1 MMSYKGYLARVVFDD
16 EAAVFHGEVVNL
28 RDVVTFQGKSV
39 AELRRTLKDSVEDYL
54 EFCRSRGEEPE
65 KPFSGKFLV
74 RVSPELH
81 QRISQA
87 ARLRGESLNAW
98 VEETL
103 ACATGSE
110 GGREYPRTGEGERT
124 VAAHEPQK
132 RYRRKGGI
140 LDLFGTVAMD
150 PGYTYKAERV
160 RKKGKNR

>member
-1 MMSYKGYLARVVFDD
+1 MMTYKGYQARVVFDH
-16 EAAVFHGEVVNL
+16 EAALFHGEVVNL
-28 RDVVTFQGKSV
+28 RDLVTFQGKSV
-39 AELRRTLKDSVEDYL
+39 AELRRALRDSVEDYL

-103 ACATGSE
+103 ARAA
-110 GGREYPRTGEGERT
+110 GGKKAEYSRVQEPNRTD
-124 VAAHEPQK
+124 AAHEPGV
-132 RYRRKGGI
+132 RYR
-140 LDLFGTVAMD
+140 
-150 PGYTYKAERV
+150 KAR
-160 RKKGKNR
+160 NRAAR

>member
-1 MMSYKGYLARVVFDD
+1 MMTYKGYQARVVYDD
-16 EAAVFHGEVVNL
+16 EAALFHGEVVNL

-39 AELRRTLKDSVEDYL
+39 AELRRALRDSVEDYL

-103 ACATGSE
+103 AKASRAE
-110 GGREYPRTGEGERT
+110 GAKEYPRPAEGGKAS
-124 VAAHEPQK
+124 AAHEPGI
-132 RYRRKGGI
+132 RYRRSG
-140 LDLFGTVAMD
+140 
-150 PGYTYKAERV
+150 
-160 RKKGKNR
+160 NRAAR